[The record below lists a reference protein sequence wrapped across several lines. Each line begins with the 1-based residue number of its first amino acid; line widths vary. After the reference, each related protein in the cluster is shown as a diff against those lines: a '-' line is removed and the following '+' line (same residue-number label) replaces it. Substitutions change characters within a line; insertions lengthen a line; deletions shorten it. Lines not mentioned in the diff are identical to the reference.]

1 MSQPTVLCAGE
12 VLFDCL
18 EVPPDPPQC
27 FLGGAPANVA
37 CGLVKLRVSAA
48 FLGAVGDDALG
59 EQACAE
65 LAALGVN
72 IEAVERVAGVPTR
85 QVRVQLVGGDRQFV
99 GFAPAGTSVFADMQF
114 SGQQVSPSF
123 LAGAQFFVTGTLG
136 LASEPTAT
144 TIEHLVQQLRQ
155 NGAFILIDANW
166 RPIFWRDASAAPE
179 RIRPFLAQA
188 HFLKLA
194 KEEAELFFS
203 DSDPQVVYRAL
214 WGTAPDHAVVITDG
228 DQTIHYCWHENQG
241 ELQPPA
247 MPVVDTTGA
256 GDGFVAGWIAQLLQ
270 GSPETYRDPQWQ
282 AACLEFATVVGALVT
297 TKRGAIAGQPTLA
310 EVTQWLRD
318 HPQRKIRTHSPP

>member
-18 EVPPDPPQC
+18 EAPPTPRQC

-37 CGLVKLRVSAA
+37 CGLVKLGVNAA
-48 FLGAVGDDALG
+48 FLGAVGEDALG

-72 IEAVERVAGVPTR
+72 IEALERVAGVPTR

-99 GFAPAGTSVFADMQF
+99 GFAPAGTSRFADMQF
-114 SGQQVSPSF
+114 HGQQVSPSL
-123 LAGAQFFVTGTLG
+123 LARARFFVTGTLG

-144 TIEHLVQQLRQ
+144 TIKSLVEQLRQ
-155 NGAFILIDANW
+155 KGALILIDANW
-166 RPIFWRDASAAPE
+166 RPIFWPDPSSAPE

-194 KEEAELFFS
+194 KEESELFFS
-203 DSDPQVVYRAL
+203 DSDPQLVYRAL
-214 WGTAPDHAVVITDG
+214 WGITPDHAVVITDG
-228 DQTIHYCWHENQG
+228 DQAIRYCWHGNQG
-241 ELQPPA
+241 KLQPPS

-270 GSPETYRDPQWQ
+270 GSLENYRDPQWQ
-282 AACLEFATVVGALVT
+282 TACLEFATVVGALVT

-318 HPQRKIRTHSPP
+318 HPERKIRMS

>member
-18 EVPPDPPQC
+18 EIPPDPPQC

-37 CGLVKLRVSAA
+37 CGLVKLGVSAA
-48 FLGAVGDDALG
+48 FLGAVGEDPLG
-59 EQACAE
+59 ERACAE

-72 IEAVERVAGVPTR
+72 IEAVERVAGLPTR
-85 QVRVQLVGGDRQFV
+85 QVRVQLVEGDRQFV

-114 SGQQVSPSF
+114 CGQQVSP
-123 LAGAQFFVTGTLG
+123 LLLTGARFFVTGTLG

-144 TIEHLVQQLRQ
+144 TIAHLVHQLRQ
-155 NGAFILIDANW
+155 KGTLILIDANW
-166 RPIFWRDASAAPE
+166 RPIFWSDPRVAPE
-179 RIRPFLAQA
+179 RICPFLAQA

-203 DSDPQVVYRAL
+203 DSDPQAVYRAL
-214 WGTAPDHAVVITDG
+214 WGRAPDHGVVITDG
-228 DQTIHYCWHENQG
+228 DQAIRYFWHENQG
-241 ELQPPA
+241 ELQPPS
-247 MPVVDTTGA
+247 MSVVDTTGA

-270 GSPETYRDPQWQ
+270 GTPETYRDPAWQ

-310 EVTQWLRD
+310 EVRQWLRD
-318 HPQRKIRTHSPP
+318 HPQRKIQTHSTG

>member
-18 EVPPDPPQC
+18 EVPPNPRQC

-37 CGLVKLRVSAA
+37 CGLVKLGVSAA
-48 FLGAVGDDALG
+48 FLGAVGADALG

-99 GFAPAGTSVFADMQF
+99 GFAPAEASVFADMRF
-114 SGQQVSPSF
+114 TGERLSSSL
-123 LAGAQFFVTGTLG
+123 LAGARFFVTGTLG
-136 LASEPTAT
+136 LAGEPTAT
-144 TIEHLVQQLRQ
+144 TIQHLVQQLRQ
-155 NGAFILIDANW
+155 KGAFILIDANW
-166 RPIFWRDASAAPE
+166 RPIFWPDPSSAPE

-194 KEEAELFFS
+194 KEESEFFFS
-203 DSDPQVVYRAL
+203 TGDPQLVYRAL
-214 WGTAPDHAVVITDG
+214 WGIAPDHAVVITDG
-228 DQTIHYCWHENQG
+228 DQAIRYCWHGNQG
-241 ELQPPA
+241 ELQPPS

-270 GSPETYRDPQWQ
+270 GDLENYRDPQWQ
-282 AACLEFATVVGALVT
+282 TACLEFATVVGALVT
-297 TKRGAIAGQPTLA
+297 TKPGAIAGQPTLA

-318 HPQRKIRTHSPP
+318 HPERKIRTP